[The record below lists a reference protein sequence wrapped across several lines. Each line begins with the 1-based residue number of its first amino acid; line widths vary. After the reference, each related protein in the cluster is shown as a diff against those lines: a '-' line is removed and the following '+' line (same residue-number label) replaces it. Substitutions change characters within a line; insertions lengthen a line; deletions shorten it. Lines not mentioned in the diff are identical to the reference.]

1 MRTRAKLLARGDAVL
16 IEASELETSPP
27 ENLSST
33 ASLRRA
39 ARRYTTAADAYK
51 RAGLGIM
58 ARRCYASA
66 ARCWSAVGEQ
76 NLHET
81 AHAWE
86 TAIPV
91 YWEDDL

>member
-1 MRTRAKLLARGDAVL
+1 
-16 IEASELETSPP
+16 
-27 ENLSST
+27 
-33 ASLRRA
+33 
-39 ARRYTTAADAYK
+39 
-51 RAGLGIM
+51 M